1 MKKTDPKKQINT
13 KTQDINH
20 YQEQIQELNSNWKRA
35 LADYQNL
42 ERRVQEEKEDM
53 IVFLKANII
62 SKLLPSLDNLEKVSQ
77 HSTDEGLILSIK
89 TIFEALKGEGLQE
102 IEALGKQ
109 FDPHTMEA
117 IQVKEGNQDDK
128 VIEIM
133 EKGYM
138 LADKIIRPAKVVVSK
153 KSIN

>member
-1 MKKTDPKKQINT
+1 MKKTDPKKQTGTDTHNVNGD
-13 KTQDINH
+13 K
-20 YQEQIQELNSNWKRA
+20 EKIQELNNNWKRA

-42 ERRVQEEKEDM
+42 ERRMQEEKEEM
-53 IVFLKANII
+53 VVFLKANII
-62 SKLLPSLDNLEKVSQ
+62 NKLLPSLDNLEKVSK
-77 HSTDEGLILSIK
+77 HNTDEGLTLSIK
-89 TIFEALKGEGLQE
+89 SIFEALRGEGLQE
-102 IEALGKQ
+102 IEALGKK
-109 FDPHTMEA
+109 FDPAFMEA
-117 IQVKEGNQDDK
+117 IQVKEGKEDDK